1 MQNVFDRKF
10 LRLISFCLLAIGL
23 AAAPLTFAELNES
36 PAVAVASQA
45 EALLTADLLRAV
57 KETDKTYRIY
67 NYFNMSSTPQELMTA
82 AGRASFS
89 KRYLDSSMWRFWD
102 MDNHQTSYINAGPG
116 LYAAIDPH
124 ISKQFGNTLLV
135 ITVPPGVKYLNVVR
149 PVPVSAEAIEALKA
163 ENVLTQDGVN
173 ALFGTAGRNRTFT
186 RDTLKYM
193 VQPAYKKMR
202 ELTQQIV
209 LKNDLAMIEYNWN
222 TSLAG
227 FCRSHSYSAFVLI
240 GKKSMS
246 SSGGLS
252 FIEKFEETLVY
263 GVDLP
268 ALTEHEQNTIV
279 EVRNFADLLQNLK
292 GVSGARARAQ
302 LIQRHYPDENVRN
315 EIMNTTYSCEK

>member
-1 MQNVFDRKF
+1 MRNNGQRSKINKF
-10 LRLISFCLLAIGL
+10 NLLLTYVLIVSGSFAYSEQGMG
-23 AAAPLTFAELNES
+23 AAETVSRAET
-36 PAVAVASQA
+36 
-45 EALLTADLLRAV
+45 LLTADLLKAV

-82 AGRASFS
+82 AGRSHFS

-135 ITVPPGVKYLNVVR
+135 ITVPAGVKYLNVVR
-149 PVPVSAEAIEALKA
+149 PVPVATETISALIE
-163 ENVLTQDGVN
+163 ENILDQAGVS
-173 ALFGTAGRNRTFT
+173 ALFGGTARARTFT
-186 RDTLKYM
+186 RDTLKFM
-193 VQPAYKKMR
+193 VQPTYKKLR

-240 GKKSMS
+240 GKKSTASDGRMI
-246 SSGGLS
+246 

-268 ALTEHEQNTIV
+268 ALTEHEQSTISQT
-279 EVRNFADLLQNLK
+279 RNFAELLQGLK
-292 GVSGARARAQ
+292 NVSGARARAQ
-302 LIQRHYPDENVRN
+302 LIQRHYPEESVRDE
-315 EIMNTTYSCEK
+315 IINTTYSCEK